1 MTQRKASYEADEIG
15 KLVDIC
21 HSNLKNSPELQE
33 YLRKRGMDKYLID
46 KYKIGFFPQNL
57 NMLSKYVNFDLLK
70 SKNIIR
76 TNGTSDFSEYH
87 TLIFPIFNEYDEAV
101 GISGRATINSEAM
114 KNLGIPKYKNS
125 SYKKAN
131 ILYGFN
137 SNLDS
142 IISKKSAFIVEGYF
156 DQIALQKN
164 GIKNSVAICG
174 TAFSKGHYMK
184 LRRYCDKLYFLL
196 DNDDAGF
203 RSSQSIFKKFGKY
216 GLDMKFLKCTKEEY
230 KDIDEYFS
238 CNSISTFKKDFKVI
252 NLF

>member
-87 TLIFPIFNEYDEAV
+87 TLIFPIFNFRVLWLGYD
-101 GISGRATINSEAM
+101 
-114 KNLGIPKYKNS
+114 Y
-125 SYKKAN
+125 
-131 ILYGFN
+131 
-137 SNLDS
+137 D
-142 IISKKSAFIVEGYF
+142 IV
-156 DQIALQKN
+156 
-164 GIKNSVAICG
+164 
-174 TAFSKGHYMK
+174 YM
-184 LRRYCDKLYFLL
+184 
-196 DNDDAGF
+196 
-203 RSSQSIFKKFGKY
+203 
-216 GLDMKFLKCTKEEY
+216 T
-230 KDIDEYFS
+230 
-238 CNSISTFKKDFKVI
+238 V
-252 NLF
+252 